1 MRSRAG
7 RLCTCPRCAL
17 TPSRRR
23 PATVERRER
32 DAVYLLITH
41 ISAQLIFMRST
52 LSKCVSCT
60 HSLIAELE
68 QARTYPAQKPARTAP
83 PVLRLLP
90 SPLQCRQP

>member
-1 MRSRAG
+1 MYLPPLCFDAIPEAAGYSRI
-7 RLCTCPRCAL
+7 
-17 TPSRRR
+17 S
-23 PATVERRER
+23 VERRER
-32 DAVYLLITH
+32 DAVYLTFNAPH